1 MIEESSTTPSGAS
14 AAGTRAEP
22 AAAGAAAD
30 GSAQRTLRVGVIG
43 AGYWG
48 PNIIR
53 NFAALESCALRAVCD
68 ADAGRLAPIGRQYP
82 GVRLERDARALL
94 EDPELDAL
102 AICTPVHSHFPLAK
116 AALEAGKHV
125 LIEKP
130 LAHSIEAARELCA
143 LAAARGLTLMVD
155 HTFVYSGPI
164 RKIRTLIESGEIGE
178 ILYFDSVRINLGLFQ
193 KDVNV
198 LWDLAPHDLSIMD
211 HLLQR
216 EPRWVSAIGT
226 THFGKLENLAYIT
239 VRFDGS
245 LIAHFHVNWLA
256 PVKIRR
262 TVIGGSKK
270 MIVYDDLDPSD
281 RVKIYDKG
289 VSINADRA
297 ERDRMLIDYRTGDM
311 FAPKIDKTEP
321 LLAVCSQFSDCALHG
336 KRPLTDGPAG
346 LRIVQLLEA
355 AQQSILHDG
364 ARVSL

>member
-1 MIEESSTTPSGAS
+1 MDPKRTSTETA
-14 AAGTRAEP
+14 AEP
-22 AAAGAAAD
+22 VRTNGAPA
-30 GSAQRTLRVGVIG
+30 RLLRVGVVG

-53 NFAALESCALRAVCD
+53 NFAGLEGCALRAVCD
-68 ADAGRLAPIGRQYP
+68 ADAARLTPIGRQYP
-82 GVRLERDARALL
+82 GVHLAQDARALL
-94 EDPELDAL
+94 ADPELDAL
-102 AICTPVHSHFPLAK
+102 AICTPVHTHYPLAK

-130 LAHSIEAARELCA
+130 MAHSIEAARELVD
-143 LAAARGLTLMVD
+143 LAAARGRTLMVD
-155 HTFVYSGPI
+155 HTFVYGGPV
-164 RKIRTLIESGEIGE
+164 RKMRALSESGEIGE
-178 ILYFDSVRINLGLFQ
+178 LLYFDSVRINLGLFQ
-193 KDVNV
+193 RDVNV

-226 THFGKLENLAYIT
+226 AHFGRLENLAYIT

-289 VSINADRA
+289 VSVNADRA
-297 ERDRMLIDYRTGDM
+297 ERDRMLIDYRAGDM

-321 LLAVCSQFSDCALHG
+321 LHAVCAQFAECALTG
-336 KRPLTDGPAG
+336 KRPETDGAAG
-346 LRIVQLLEA
+346 LRIVRLLEA
-355 AQQSILHDG
+355 AQQSIARDG

>member
-1 MIEESSTTPSGAS
+1 MATGESQSTHDEG
-14 AAGTRAEP
+14 
-22 AAAGAAAD
+22 AGARAA
-30 GSAQRTLRVGVIG
+30 SVRPLRVGVIG

-53 NFAALESCALRAVCD
+53 NLVALESCTLQAVCD
-68 ADAGRLAPIGRQYP
+68 TDPARLAPLERLYP
-82 GVRLERDARALL
+82 GVRRERDARTLL
-94 EDPELDAL
+94 ADPELDAL
-102 AICTPVHSHFPLAK
+102 VICTPVHTHFPLAK
-116 AALEAGKHV
+116 AALEANKHV

-130 LAHSIEAARELCA
+130 MTHSLEAATRLVELA
-143 LAAARGLTLMVD
+143 DARGRTLMVD
-155 HTFVYSGPI
+155 HTFVHSGPI
-164 RKIRTLIESGEIGE
+164 RKMRALIDSGELGE
-178 ILYFDSVRINLGLFQ
+178 LLYFDSVRINLGLFQ

-216 EPRWVSAIGT
+216 EPRWVSAIGSA
-226 THFGKLENLAYIT
+226 HFGKLEDLAYIT
-239 VRFDGS
+239 VRFDGA

-289 VSINADRA
+289 VSFNADRD
-297 ERDRMLIDYRTGDM
+297 ERDRLQVDYRTGDM
-311 FAPKIDKTEP
+311 LAPKIDKTEP
-321 LLAVCSQFSDCALHG
+321 LQAVCAQFVDCALHG
-336 KRPLTDGPAG
+336 KRPLTDGRAG
-346 LRIVQLLEA
+346 LRVVQLLEA
-355 AQQSILHDG
+355 AQQSIARDG

>member
-1 MIEESSTTPSGAS
+1 MAEVQQTGR
-14 AAGTRAEP
+14 GTAKI
-22 AAAGAAAD
+22 AGAEQASNGAAP
-30 GSAQRTLRVGVIG
+30 GAVGARTLRVGVIG

-53 NFAALESCALRAVCD
+53 NLVALERCRLEAVCD
-68 ADAGRLAPIGRQYP
+68 ADPARLAPIGRLYP
-82 GVRLERDARALL
+82 AVRREQDARALIG
-94 EDPELDAL
+94 DPALDAI
-102 AICTPVHSHFPLAK
+102 AICTPVHTHYPLAK

-130 LAHSIEAARELCA
+130 MAHSIAAASELVE
-143 LAAARGLTLMVD
+143 LAAARSLTLMVD

-164 RKIRTLIESGEIGE
+164 KAMRALIESGEIGE
-178 ILYFDSVRINLGLFQ
+178 LLYFDSVRINLGLLQ

-198 LWDLAPHDLSIMD
+198 VWDLAPHDLSIMD

-216 EPRWVSAIGT
+216 EPRWVSAIGSA
-226 THFGKLENLAYIT
+226 HFGRLENLAYIT

-297 ERDRMLIDYRTGDM
+297 ERDRMLVDYRTGDM
-311 FAPKIDKTEP
+311 LAPKIDKTEP
-321 LLAVCSQFSDCALHG
+321 LSAVCSQFVDRSLDG
-336 KRPLTDGPAG
+336 KRPLTDGHAG
-346 LRIVQLLEA
+346 LRVVRLLEA
-355 AQQSILHDG
+355 AQQSIAHDG

>member
-1 MIEESSTTPSGAS
+1 MKDASTTTQGEAPQA
-14 AAGTRAEP
+14 RAEGT
-22 AAAGAAAD
+22 AERA
-30 GSAQRTLRVGVIG
+30 RTVRPLRVGVIG

-48 PNIIR
+48 PNVIR
-53 NFAALESCALRAVCD
+53 NMVALDACRLVTVCD
-68 ADAGRLAPIGRQYP
+68 TDPARLAPIERLYP
-82 GVRLERDARALL
+82 TVRRENDARALL
-94 EDPELDAL
+94 ADPTLDAVV
-102 AICTPVHSHFPLAK
+102 ICTPVHTHFPLAQ
-116 AALEAGKHV
+116 AALEADKHV

-130 LAHSIEAARELCA
+130 MAHSIAAASALVE
-143 LAAARGLTLMVD
+143 LAAARSRTLMVD

-164 RKIRTLIESGEIGE
+164 KAMRALIESGEIGE
-178 ILYFDSVRINLGLFQ
+178 LLYFDSVRINLGLFQ

-198 LWDLAPHDLSIMD
+198 VWDLAPHDLSIMD

-216 EPRWVSAIGT
+216 EPRWVSAIGSA
-226 THFGKLENLAYIT
+226 HFGKLENVAYIT

-289 VSINADRA
+289 VSINVDRA
-297 ERDRMLIDYRTGDM
+297 ERDRLLVDYRTGDM
-311 FAPKIDKTEP
+311 LAPRIDKTEP
-321 LLAVCSQFSDCALHG
+321 LSAVCAHFVDCALNG
-336 KRPLTDGPAG
+336 KRPLTDGRAG
-346 LRIVQLLEA
+346 LRVVQLLEA
-355 AQQSILHDG
+355 AQQSIARDG

>member
-1 MIEESSTTPSGAS
+1 VDANGTARDGAH
-14 AAGTRAEP
+14 
-22 AAAGAAAD
+22 AAAQAAVRVELP
-30 GSAQRTLRVGVIG
+30 SVPRKLRVGVIG

-48 PNIIR
+48 PNLIR
-53 NFAALESCALRAVCD
+53 NFAALEGCALGAVCD
-68 ADAGRLAPIGRQYP
+68 ADPARLAPIGRGHP
-82 GVRLERDARALL
+82 GVRLEREPRALL
-94 EDPELDAL
+94 EDPALDAL
-102 AICTPVHSHFPLAK
+102 AICTPVHTHHPLAR
-116 AALEAGKHV
+116 AALAAGKHV
-125 LIEKP
+125 LVEKP
-130 LAHSIEAARELCA
+130 MAHSLAAARELVE
-143 LAAARGLTLMVD
+143 LAAAEQRVLMVD

-164 RKIRTLIESGEIGE
+164 RKMRALIESGEIGE
-178 ILYFDSVRINLGLFQ
+178 LLYFDSVRINLGLFQ

-226 THFGKLENLAYIT
+226 THFGELENLAYVT

-311 FAPKIDKTEP
+311 HAPRIDKTEP
-321 LLAVCSQFSDCALHG
+321 LAEVCAHFVECARHG
-336 KRPLTDGPAG
+336 RRPATDGEAG
-346 LRIVQLLEA
+346 LRIVRLLEA
-355 AQQSILHDG
+355 AQQSIARDG
-364 ARVSL
+364 ARVAL